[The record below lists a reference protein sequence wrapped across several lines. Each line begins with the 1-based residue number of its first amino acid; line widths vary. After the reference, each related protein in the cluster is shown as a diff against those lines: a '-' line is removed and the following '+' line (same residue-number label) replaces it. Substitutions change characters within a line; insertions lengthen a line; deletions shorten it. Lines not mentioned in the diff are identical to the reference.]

1 MTRNWELLG
10 SNSTYSHVPLEVCL
24 DDLAAMGLTALD
36 FVPQAPHFW
45 CSHTE
50 MGDAAALRRML
61 EARGLR
67 ASVITPPPY
76 RYSITAPAGMQ
87 RQATLDY
94 YRRCILLA
102 ASLGADRVVLG
113 AEGACWDLE
122 RDRLLDQ
129 AAQLLDRLCPTA
141 AAAGVK
147 LLLMPVLGP
156 DAPLAAQSPVLGPAE
171 ELMGVIRR
179 VDSPWLGVC
188 LDTNAMSV
196 WGDDIPGW
204 FARLGT
210 CTHLVRLCDG
220 NYHGWRAWGEG
231 CLPMDRYLEQL
242 EAAGYRGELSLLVPG
257 ERYVD
262 RPGHPLR
269 QALAALRTGGRT

>member
-1 MTRNWELLG
+1 MTLNWGLLG
-10 SNSTYSHVPLEVCL
+10 SNSTYSHMPLEVCL
-24 DDLAAMGLTALD
+24 DNLGELGLTALD

-45 CSHTE
+45 CSHAE
-50 MGDAAALRRML
+50 MGDVAALRRML
-61 EARGLR
+61 EERGMR
-67 ASVITPPPY
+67 AAVITPPPY

-102 ASLGADRVVLG
+102 ASLGAERVVLG

-122 RDRLLDQ
+122 RKRLLDQ
-129 AAQLLDRLCPTA
+129 AAWMLDRLCPTA
-141 AAAGVK
+141 AAARVK
-147 LLLMPVLGP
+147 LLLTPVLGP

-171 ELMGVIRR
+171 EILSVIRR
-179 VDSPWLGVC
+179 VDSPWLGAC

-210 CTHLVRLCDG
+210 CTDLVRLCDG

-231 CLPMDRYLEQL
+231 CLPLNRYVEQL
-242 EAAGYRGELSLLVPG
+242 EAAGYRGELSLLLPG

>member
-1 MTRNWELLG
+1 MARNWELLG
-10 SNSTYSHVPLEVCL
+10 SNSTYSHLPLETCL
-24 DDLAAMGLTALD
+24 DELAAMGLTELD

-45 CSHTE
+45 CSHAE
-50 MGDAAALRRML
+50 LGDAALRRTL

-67 ASVITPPPY
+67 ASVVTPLPY

-102 ASLGADRVVLG
+102 ASLGADRLVLG

-122 RDRLLDQ
+122 RDKLLDQ
-129 AAQLLDRLCPTA
+129 AAQLLARLCPA
-141 AAAGVK
+141 AEAARVK

-171 ELMGVIRR
+171 EILGVIRR
-179 VDSPWLGVC
+179 VDSPWLGAC
-188 LDTNAMSV
+188 LDTNAMSL

-204 FARLGT
+204 FARLGPH
-210 CTHLVRLCDG
+210 THLVRLCDG
-220 NYHGWRAWGEG
+220 NYHGWKAWGEG

-242 EAAGYRGELSLLVPG
+242 EAAGYRGELSLLLPEG
-257 ERYVD
+257 YAS
-262 RPGHPLR
+262 RPGYPLER
-269 QALAALRTGGRT
+269 ALAALRTGGRT

>member
-1 MTRNWELLG
+1 MTHDWGLLG
-10 SNSTYSHVPLEVCL
+10 SNSTYRYLPLEACL
-24 DDLAAMGLTALD
+24 DQLAALGLTALD

-50 MGDAAALRRML
+50 MGDAAALRRRL
-61 EARGLR
+61 EDRGLR
-67 ASVITPPPY
+67 ADVVTPPSY
-76 RYSITAPAGMQ
+76 RYSIAAPPGRQ

-102 ASLGADRVVLG
+102 ASLGARRMVLG
-113 AEGACWDLE
+113 ADGACWDLE
-122 RDRLLDQ
+122 RDRLLDL

-147 LLLMPVLGP
+147 LLLTPVPGP
-156 DAPLAAQSPVLGPAE
+156 DAPLIAQSPVLGPAA
-171 ELMGVIRR
+171 ELLGVIRQ
-179 VDSPWLGVC
+179 VGSPWLGAC
-188 LDTNAMSV
+188 LDTNAMSL

-204 FARLGT
+204 FERLGE

-231 CLPMDRYLEQL
+231 CLPMERYLEQL
-242 EAAGYRGELSLLVPG
+242 EEAGYDGPISLLLPG

-262 RPGHPLR
+262 RPEHPLR
-269 QALAALRTGGRT
+269 KALAVLRTGGRT

>member
-1 MTRNWELLG
+1 MKQFRKGILSIVCTLALLYTLVIPAQAADTMFYDCVLYLFGFNDVPEVVTQSVAIQVQAADG
-10 SNSTYSHVPLEVCL
+10 SDGVWAV
-24 DDLAAMGLTALD
+24 
-36 FVPQAPHFW
+36 
-45 CSHTE
+45 
-50 MGDAAALRRML
+50 
-61 EARGLR
+61 
-67 ASVITPPPY
+67 ASVLV
-76 RYSITAPAGMQ
+76 AQ
-87 RQATLDY
+87 
-94 YRRCILLA
+94 
-102 ASLGADRVVLG
+102 GADGVGLG

-129 AAQLLDRLCPTA
+129 AAEQLDRLCPTA

-171 ELMGVIRR
+171 EIMDVIRR
-179 VDSPWLGVC
+179 VDSPWLGAC
-188 LDTNAMSV
+188 LDTSAMSV